1 MFKEIEEKIKE
12 EKYQSAEE
20 QLDKLII
27 NEKISENEKKYICT
41 RVLDLASGES
51 SLAAPLF
58 YSYLYCSLH

>member
-27 NEKISENEKKYICT
+27 NEKIS
-41 RVLDLASGES
+41 
-51 SLAAPLF
+51 SL
-58 YSYLYCSLH
+58 

>member
-27 NEKISENEKKYICT
+27 NEKILTIFINT
-41 RVLDLASGES
+41 R
-51 SLAAPLF
+51 
-58 YSYLYCSLH
+58 YY